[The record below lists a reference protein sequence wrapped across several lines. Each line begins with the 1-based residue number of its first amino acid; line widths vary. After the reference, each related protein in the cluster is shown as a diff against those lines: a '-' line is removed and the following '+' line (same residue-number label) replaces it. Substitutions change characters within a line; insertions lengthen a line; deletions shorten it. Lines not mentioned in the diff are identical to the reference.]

1 MVPGA
6 YGHRVLL
13 KSYHYEGAL
22 QLQVDVGDDR
32 VFFGWPL
39 HAALRGAAPL
49 YRGMVVQFDDRSP
62 PPLARALAE
71 APASAACASA
81 SSSASASAASS
92 ASASA
97 SATASSSA
105 AAATSASASAAAGGA
120 AASVCS

>member
-6 YGHRVLL
+6 YGHRVSL
-13 KSYHYEGAL
+13 KGYHYEGAL

-92 ASASA
+92 SA
-97 SATASSSA
+97 ASSSGPSGS
-105 AAATSASASAAAGGA
+105 SASSAWVEEATDALA
-120 AASVCS
+120 RFLI